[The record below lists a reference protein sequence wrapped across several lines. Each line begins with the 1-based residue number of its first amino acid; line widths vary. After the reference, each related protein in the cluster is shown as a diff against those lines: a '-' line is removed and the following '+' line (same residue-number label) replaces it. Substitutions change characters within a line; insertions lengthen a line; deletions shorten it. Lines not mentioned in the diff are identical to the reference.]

1 MRGVR
6 AISAALIII
15 LFVPHLHAQD
25 LHSGSYKDGQRDRIL
40 WELWFSS
47 LKGKSLAGAKYWANH
62 RSIPKTPSC
71 ADADIDGSYAWQGG
85 CNEAR
90 RRLAASD
97 QRRKLDPEYRQGWDA
112 PEPPDAPKPP
122 DAPEPPNAPEPP
134 SNNAAIV
141 SSPSFAAAPSPQS
154 TEGGQT
160 LDSFQSVLANAPE
173 TPPKAVTTN
182 NSGIA
187 NKIFY
192 ETMVMLAALGFLLYR
207 VYRWYFRVKSYKLVV
222 ANIKKETL
230 NYAKVL
236 AIKRRDALSPDESG
250 TLRPHKWEE
259 EKILFTRARILP
271 ILQIEHLAKYYDKLS
286 LEIDEII
293 ERAAGEAESERE
305 FTIQHH
311 ARELFKNYAKKFII
325 KRRV

>member
-25 LHSGSYKDGQRDRIL
+25 LHSESYKDGQRDRIL

-97 QRRKLDPEYRQGWDA
+97 QRRKLDPEYRQGGDA
-112 PEPPDAPKPP
+112 PEPS

-134 SNNAAIV
+134 PNNAAIV
-141 SSPSFAAAPSPQS
+141 SSPANAAAPSPQT
-154 TEGGQT
+154 TEVDQT
-160 LDSFQSVLANAPE
+160 LDSFQDVLANAPE
-173 TPPKAVTTN
+173 PPPKAVTTYN
-182 NSGIA
+182 TGIA
-187 NKIFY
+187 NEFFY
-192 ETMVMLAALGFLLYR
+192 KTMVILAVLGFLLYR
-207 VYRWYFRVKSYKLVV
+207 GYRWYYRAKIYKLVV
-222 ANIKKETL
+222 ANIKKETS

-236 AIKRRDALSPDESG
+236 AIKRRDTLSPDESG
-250 TLRPHKWEE
+250 TLRPHEWEE

-271 ILQIEHLAKYYDKLS
+271 ILQIEHLAKFYDKLS

-293 ERAAGEAESERE
+293 ERAAGEADSERE

-311 ARELFKNYAKKFII
+311 ARELFKNYAKKFTI
-325 KRRV
+325 KKRL